1 MARKKKL
8 VALEEQ
14 IQALNTEIEDLTKT
28 LADKKSQLKTLN
40 ATLEAEN
47 NKKILVAIKNS
58 GKNISEIINFLE
70 SDKKET

>member
-47 NKKILVAIKNS
+47 NKKILAAIKNS
-58 GKNISEIINFLE
+58 GKNVSEIINFLE

>member
-47 NKKILVAIKNS
+47 NKKILAAIKNS

>member
-47 NKKILVAIKNS
+47 NKKILAAIKNS

-70 SDKKET
+70 SDKKDT